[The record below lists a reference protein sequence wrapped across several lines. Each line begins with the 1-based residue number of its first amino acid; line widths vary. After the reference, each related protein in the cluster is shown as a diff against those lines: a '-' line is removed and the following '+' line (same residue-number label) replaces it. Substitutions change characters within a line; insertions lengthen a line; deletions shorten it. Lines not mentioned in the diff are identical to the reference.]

1 MTRLKN
7 DALDARC
14 AAQGAPAGVSL
25 TVRGAD
31 RRVGRHAAHRTDD
44 LAIGALRP
52 TRRRVS
58 QAFVTGDR
66 AGKVLAS
73 GELCGREEGR
83 GSESEGEKEE
93 KGRRKS
99 G

>member
-1 MTRLKN
+1 VTRLKN

-73 GELCGREEGR
+73 GELLAVSLIGDRDALLFSAAG
-83 GSESEGEKEE
+83 GS
-93 KGRRKS
+93 
-99 G
+99 